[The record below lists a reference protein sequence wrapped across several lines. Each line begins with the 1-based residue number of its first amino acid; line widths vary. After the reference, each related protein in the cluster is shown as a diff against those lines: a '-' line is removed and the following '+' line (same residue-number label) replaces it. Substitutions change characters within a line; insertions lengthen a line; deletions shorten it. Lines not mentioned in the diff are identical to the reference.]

1 MGVNFTP
8 QEGSALY
15 RLLAEN
21 TSDIILKTDCQ
32 GFILHASQA
41 LERLG
46 FVFPSM
52 LIGPHIL
59 DLVHPS
65 GADAVKSEHDAAIS
79 GRPKGN
85 WTEFPALTR
94 DNAERWFEIQ
104 VSRLTDDQGNVY
116 GALSVMRN
124 IDERR
129 SFEERLFAA
138 CMTDQ
143 LTGLTNRRA
152 FTNILQTLL
161 DEESDGCLA
170 LFGIDHFKT
179 VNMQHGPSVGDEVL
193 VVFSDLLRTMV
204 RSEDVVSRI
213 GDETFAVLLKGA
225 TADKAE
231 SVCRRIVSTLS
242 EINHTYGPGSLAITV
257 SAGVA
262 RFGDTIDQTLKR
274 AELALFFAKAKGRN
288 RLEMDRPSPMR
299 DVQRQPAWMHG

>member
-1 MGVNFTP
+1 MGANITP

-32 GFILHASQA
+32 GFIIHASQA
-41 LERLG
+41 LERMG

-65 GADAVKSEHDAAIS
+65 CADAVRLEHDAAIS
-79 GRPKGN
+79 GQPKGN

-94 DNAERWFEIQ
+94 DSSERWFEIQ
-104 VSRLTDDQGNVY
+104 VSRLTDEQDQVY
-116 GALSVMRN
+116 GALSVMRS

-143 LTGLTNRRA
+143 LTGLTNRKA
-152 FTNILQTLL
+152 FMNMLQNLL
-161 DEESDGCLA
+161 DEGTDGCLA
-170 LFGIDHFKT
+170 LFDIDHFKT

-193 VVFSDLLRTMV
+193 VVFSDLLRTMI

-231 SVCRRIVSTLS
+231 AVCQRIVSTLA
-242 EINHTYGPGSLAITV
+242 EIHRTSGPGSLAITA

-262 RFGDTIDQTLKR
+262 RFGSTIDHTLKR

-288 RLEMDRPSPMR
+288 RLEMDSAILT
-299 DVQRQPAWMHG
+299 PASAGAVSSRIG

>member
-1 MGVNFTP
+1 MGVNITP

-79 GRPKGN
+79 GQPKGN

-94 DNAERWFEIQ
+94 DNSERWYEIQ
-104 VSRLTDDQGNVY
+104 VSRLTDEQDQVY
-116 GALSVMRN
+116 GALSVMRS

-143 LTGLTNRRA
+143 LTGLTNRKA
-152 FTNILQTLL
+152 FMNMLQNLL
-161 DEESDGCLA
+161 DEKADGCLA
-170 LFGIDHFKT
+170 LFDIDHFKT

-193 VVFSDLLRTMV
+193 VVFSDLLRTMI

-213 GDETFAVLLKGA
+213 GDETFGVLLKGA

-231 SVCRRIVSTLS
+231 VVCQRIVSTLA
-242 EINHTYGPGSLAITV
+242 EIHRTSGPGSLAITA

-262 RFGDTIDQTLKR
+262 RFGSTIDHTLKR
-274 AELALFFAKAKGRN
+274 AELALFLAKAKGRN
-288 RLEMDRPSPMR
+288 RLEMDSAILT
-299 DVQRQPAWMHG
+299 PASAGAVSNRIG